1 MKNAI
6 PLALAGALV
15 LALSAPALARNHAKA
30 DRTSSRTATVK
41 QSSAPAATRRGALA
55 PVRSGTDWD
64 AQVGFDRAS
73 SPYGHD
79 GY

>member
-6 PLALAGALV
+6 RLALAGAAV
-15 LALSAPALARNHAKA
+15 VALSAPAPARSQAKA
-30 DRTSSRTATVK
+30 DRMSGDQTLQQPATA
-41 QSSAPAATRRGALA
+41 AATRRGA

-64 AQVGFDRAS
+64 AQIGFDRAS
-73 SPYGHD
+73 SPFGHG

>member
-1 MKNAI
+1 MKHAI
-6 PLALAGALV
+6 GIALAGALV
-15 LALSAPALARNHAKA
+15 LALSAPALTRSHAKA

-41 QSSAPAATRRGALA
+41 QSTTPAATRRGALA

-73 SPYGHD
+73 SPFGHE